1 MSPRYF
7 LGQMDRCGLT
17 KNDLQWLLA
26 QYGLT
31 SPDELNDDT
40 CLDLI
45 RFVEER
51 RKYGPT
57 LQEAWAR
64 YIQGDDA

>member
-7 LGQMDRCGLT
+7 LDQLHLHGMT
-17 KNDLQWLLA
+17 KDDVEWLLA

-31 SPDELNDDT
+31 SPDQLSDDT

-45 RFVEER
+45 RFVKER

-64 YIQGDDA
+64 YIQGDDT